1 MATKNTI
8 FSKICTNPD
17 TFNFMSP
24 LSMHIFY
31 LIRSSGT
38 CIALSFI
45 LIFVSEKT
53 LACPLELPAATIS
66 IKGHPLAVELAA
78 TPDARVCGLSNR
90 VKLPENH
97 GMLFIYPTLGPRTFW
112 MKDTHIPLS
121 IAFLDDSGL
130 ILSIQPMTPMQTNE
144 RYRSLQ
150 PVRYALEVNQSWFAE
165 HGIGVG
171 DSVEMKLP
179 VVIDIR

>member
-1 MATKNTI
+1 
-8 FSKICTNPD
+8 
-17 TFNFMSP
+17 MSP
-24 LSMHIFY
+24 LSIRIFN
-31 LIRSSGT
+31 LIRPSGT
-38 CIALSFI
+38 CIALAFI
-45 LIFVSEKT
+45 LIFLSEMT

-66 IKGHPLAVELAA
+66 IKSHTLTVELAT
-78 TPDARVCGLSNR
+78 TPKARSCGLSNR

-97 GMLFIYPTLGPRTFW
+97 GMLFIYPIPGLRTFW

-130 ILSIQPMTPMQTNE
+130 ILSIQHMTPMQTDE

-150 PVRYALEVNQSWFAE
+150 PVRYALEVNQGWFAE

-171 DSVEMKLP
+171 DIVEMKLP
-179 VVIDIR
+179 VVIEIR

>member
-1 MATKNTI
+1 
-8 FSKICTNPD
+8 
-17 TFNFMSP
+17 
-24 LSMHIFY
+24 
-31 LIRSSGT
+31 
-38 CIALSFI
+38 
-45 LIFVSEKT
+45 
-53 LACPLELPAATIS
+53 
-66 IKGHPLAVELAA
+66 VELAT
-78 TPDARVCGLSNR
+78 TPKARVCGLSNR

-130 ILSIQPMTPMQTNE
+130 ILSIHHMTPMQTDE

-150 PVRYALEVNQSWFAE
+150 PVRYALEVNQGWFAE

-171 DSVEMKLP
+171 DIVEMKLP
-179 VVIDIR
+179 VVIEIR

>member
-1 MATKNTI
+1 MSASSI
-8 FSKICTNPD
+8 FS
-17 TFNFMSP
+17 FSV
-24 LSMHIFY
+24 
-31 LIRSSGT
+31 IRIRGT

-45 LIFVSEKT
+45 LIFISIET

-66 IKGHPLAVELAA
+66 IKGHTLAVELAT
-78 TPDARVCGLSNR
+78 TPKARVCGLSHR

-97 GMLFIYPTLGPRTFW
+97 GMLFIYPDLGPRTFW
-112 MKDTHIPLS
+112 MKDTHVPLS

-130 ILSIQPMTPMQTNE
+130 ILSIHHMTPMQTAE

-150 PVRYALEVNQSWFAE
+150 PVRYALEVNQGWFAE

-171 DSVEMKLP
+171 DIVEMKLP
-179 VVIDIR
+179 VVIEIS

>member
-1 MATKNTI
+1 MFTSSI
-8 FSKICTNPD
+8 
-17 TFNFMSP
+17 
-24 LSMHIFY
+24 LSFY
-31 LIRSSGT
+31 LIRSGGT

-45 LIFVSEKT
+45 LIFISLET

-66 IKGHPLAVELAA
+66 IKGHTLAVELAT
-78 TPDARVCGLSNR
+78 TPKARICGLSHR

-112 MKDTHIPLS
+112 MKDTHVPLS

-130 ILSIQPMTPMQTNE
+130 ISSIHHMTPMQTDE

-150 PVRYALEVNQSWFAE
+150 PVRYALEVNQGWFAE

-171 DSVEMKLP
+171 DIVEMKLP
-179 VVIDIR
+179 VVIEIR

>member
-1 MATKNTI
+1 MFPVRIGYFEDSQFKSMPRSSI
-8 FSKICTNPD
+8 
-17 TFNFMSP
+17 
-24 LSMHIFY
+24 LSFY
-31 LIRSSGT
+31 LIRSGGI

-45 LIFVSEKT
+45 LIFISTEI

-66 IKGHPLAVELAA
+66 IKGHTLAVELAT
-78 TPDARVCGLSNR
+78 TPKARVCGLSHR
-90 VKLPENH
+90 VQLPANH

-121 IAFLDDSGL
+121 ISFIDDSGR
-130 ILSIQPMTPMQTNE
+130 ISSIQHMTPMQTAE

-150 PVRYALEVNQSWFAE
+150 PVRYVLEVNQGWFAE

-171 DSVEMKLP
+171 DIVEMKLP
-179 VVIDIR
+179 LVIEIR

>member
-1 MATKNTI
+1 
-8 FSKICTNPD
+8 
-17 TFNFMSP
+17 MSQP
-24 LSMHIFY
+24 SIHIFFI
-31 LIRSSGT
+31 IRTRGIF
-38 CIALSFI
+38 IAFFFIAILLS
-45 LIFVSEKT
+45 VKT
-53 LACPLELPAATIS
+53 WACPFELPAATIYV
-66 IKGHPLAVELAA
+66 KGYALEAELAA

-90 VKLPENH
+90 AKLPENH

-130 ILSIQPMTPMQTNE
+130 ILSIHLMTPMQTDE

-150 PVRYALEVNQSWFAE
+150 PVRYALEVNQGWFAE

-171 DSVEMKLP
+171 DLVEMKLP
-179 VVIDIR
+179 VVIEIR